1 VPARTPQTYCLTLDR
16 TRINDVL
23 RGAAAASLL
32 PYEAICTFV
41 FPSWLALARFM
52 YDPAGRELAGD
63 HAEFMDEGEMRY
75 LVGDEYVLVEDGVRV
90 N

>member
-1 VPARTPQTYCLTLDR
+1 
-16 TRINDVL
+16 VL
-23 RGAAAASLL
+23 RGAATPYLL

-41 FPSWLALARFM
+41 FPSWLSLARFM
-52 YDPAGRELAGD
+52 YDPEGKALAGD

-75 LVGDEYVLVEDGVRV
+75 LVGDEYVLVEGGRRV